1 MTGPIVVG
9 VPMGAGGAAARAV
22 AAVLAGGTLVWS
34 DGGALR
40 DACDEFVA
48 VGWDTLV
55 VKGDDEG
62 FSTAAMSHRAQVHGE
77 PPVLVVAVADD
88 EDPTEVVSVAT
99 MVARH
104 LGHLPVVLVG
114 DLASEWVP
122 VQKDLELPDPIL
134 VAATDLGAVL
144 TDLIDM
150 ESLERRQHG

>member
-1 MTGPIVVG
+1 MTGPMVVG
-9 VPMGAGGAAARAV
+9 HPMGAGGAAARA
-22 AAVLAGGTLVWS
+22 AAEVLAGGTLVWS
-34 DGGALR
+34 DGAALR
-40 DACDEFVA
+40 EACDEFVA

-77 PPVLVVAVADD
+77 PPVLIVAAADD
-88 EDPTEVVSVAT
+88 EDASEVISVAT

-114 DLASEWVP
+114 DLISEWVP
-122 VQKDLELPDPIL
+122 VQKDLELQDPIL
-134 VAATDLGAVL
+134 LASKDLKVAL
-144 TDLIDM
+144 TDLIDI